1 MLKIIL
7 IEDHALV
14 REGMAQ
20 LVRQLEDEVE
30 VLEAATA
37 DAGTALLE
45 QSPDL
50 DMVVLDLSLPGMDGL
65 SWLKIARRRFPA
77 VPVVVVSAH
86 DDSETIR
93 KVMRDG
99 ASGFVAK
106 ASPTDRL
113 LDSLSRV
120 LAGEIV
126 EPTKL
131 PAYPGGIDHPGP
143 TPVAPGPG
151 RNRASD
157 LGLSPR
163 QAEVLRLLA
172 KGKTNGEIGSL
183 LGLTEGTV
191 KIHVTAVF
199 KALGVKNR
207 TQALLAAKRLNIRE

>member
-1 MLKIIL
+1 MLKILL

-20 LVRQLEDEVE
+20 LVRQLEDDVE

-37 DAGTALLE
+37 DAGTAVLE
-45 QSPDL
+45 QMPELDL
-50 DMVVLDLSLPGMDGL
+50 VVLDLSLPGMDGL

-86 DDSETIR
+86 DDSETVR

-113 LDSLSRV
+113 LDSLRRV
-120 LAGEIV
+120 LEGEIV
-126 EPTKL
+126 EPSKS
-131 PAYPGGIDHPGP
+131 PVYPMGIDHPGE
-143 TPVAPGPG
+143 APARPG
-151 RNRASD
+151 ATRNRASD

-163 QAEVLRLLA
+163 QTEVLQLLA
-172 KGKTNGEIGSL
+172 KGKTNGEIGQL

-199 KALGVKNR
+199 KALNVKNR
-207 TQALLAAKRLNIRE
+207 TQALMAAKRLNIRE